1 MAACP
6 ECSARFEETD
16 LKKCPKS
23 KAAMKGPMKEPAPP
37 LLRKKG
43 KDSLR
48 FYPKVPQS
56 EWLEKSDLGEVPLFQ
71 SAKLAKVREL
81 LLKWQRETPDEK
93 IIIFCQWRGF
103 LTLVGRIL
111 EEEKI
116 GFIYYTASTYQPCHI
131 MYCIAN
137 SSKSGSGMSAEG
149 KDRAVRNFE
158 QKPEIKVMISGLTCG
173 SVGLNLAFASRVIS
187 V

>member
-6 ECSARFEETD
+6 EFYAQFEETD
-16 LKKCPKS
+16 LKKYQKS
-23 KAAMKGPMKEPAPP
+23 KAAMKEPAEP
-37 LLRKKG
+37 LLRRKG

-56 EWLEKSDLGEVPLFQ
+56 DWLEKSDLGEIPLFQ

-81 LLKWQRETPDEK
+81 LLKWQREAPEEK

-116 GFIYYTASTYQPCHI
+116 GFIYYTASTHYLC
-131 MYCIAN
+131 MLCFYC
-137 SSKSGSGMSAEG
+137 
-149 KDRAVRNFE
+149 
-158 QKPEIKVMISGLTCG
+158 
-173 SVGLNLAFASRVIS
+173 
-187 V
+187 

>member
-6 ECSARFEETD
+6 ECNARFEETD

-23 KAAMKGPMKEPAPP
+23 KTAMKEASPP
-37 LLRKKG
+37 LLRRKG
-43 KDSLR
+43 KDSLT
-48 FYPKVPQS
+48 FYPKVAQS
-56 EWLEKSDLGEVPLFQ
+56 DWLEKSDLGEMSLFQ
-71 SAKLAKVREL
+71 CAKLAKVREL
-81 LLKWQRETPDEK
+81 LLKWQRETTDEK
-93 IIIFCQWRGF
+93 IIIFCQWKGF

-116 GFIYYTASTYQPCHI
+116 GFIYYTASTHQPCYI
-131 MYCIAN
+131 MLCIAN
-137 SSKSGSGMSAEG
+137 SLKSGSGMSAEY
-149 KDRAVRNFE
+149 KDRAVRSFE
-158 QKPEIKVMISGLTCG
+158 QKPEIKVMISNLTCG